1 MRDIEL
7 HRHLLGL
14 ESPWEVNRVEL
25 SAEGG
30 RIDVWV
36 GHPKRTRFACP
47 QCGIELSVYDQADE
61 RKWPDLDSCQFL
73 TYLHARLAIKPRHR
87 RQAAFLT
94 AG

>member
-30 RIDVWV
+30 RIDV
-36 GHPKRTRFACP
+36 
-47 QCGIELSVYDQADE
+47 
-61 RKWPDLDSCQFL
+61 
-73 TYLHARLAIKPRHR
+73 
-87 RQAAFLT
+87 
-94 AG
+94 